1 MAPFSKSILWFSVKQ
16 SLFHIDSSLALD
28 TKNKTETRTNINKNE
43 PHYTTCTG
51 GKYVTPP
58 IFAPLSSLEKRSGF
72 DKIKSK
78 SFNELCLQFYVA

>member
-51 GKYVTPP
+51 GIYVTP
-58 IFAPLSSLEKRSGF
+58 SSGF
-72 DKIKSK
+72 DSK
-78 SFNELCLQFYVA
+78 ANLEIIQ